1 MGYENIINNDAFSI
15 AFSGMFVVFS
25 GLILIAIFIMLFN
38 KIFAEHAHK
47 GIDERK
53 HVNIFEEINRESITN
68 LPDEEIIAISTALE
82 IYFRLYA
89 KDVSSKLT
97 YDKRDRSDHGEVKN
111 ILSHRTT
118 TFNRR
123 RGNR

>member
-15 AFSGMFVVFS
+15 ALSGMFVVFS
-25 GLILIAIFIMLFN
+25 GLILIAVFIMMFN

-47 GIDERK
+47 SIDETK
-53 HVNIFEEINRESITN
+53 HVNIFEEIKQESISN
-68 LPDEEIIAISTALE
+68 LPDEEIIAMSTALE

-97 YDKRDRSDHGEVKN
+97 YNKKDRSDHGEVKN

-118 TFNRR
+118 QNRR
-123 RGNR
+123 RGNK